1 MAIQEQNDDLEF
13 QNQLNS
19 LLTDGQS
26 LLNSL
31 QNIRLRNES
40 NYQSKFYE
48 YLDKVTIVEFICPFL
63 GLKDMIALRS
73 TCRLMNSTICS
84 MRNFLTRIYYIK
96 SKYKKEEPKE
106 KQVDLAVL
114 NSNLGADD
122 IQIQVE
128 SLKSINEFL
137 KNKLFESE
145 KIIKVYKND
154 IDYLKSESK
163 SQEEMT
169 SRLKETL
176 EQSREEQ
183 ENIKK
188 ENILLKQ
195 KYEDLKKKYD
205 ENNKINLNV
214 IENLRKDNEGLKKD
228 KTKLAA
234 AIVQMK
240 KITEDLKKKNSSKAE
255 ALLAI
260 KNFFMNST
268 LIKLQDIEGF
278 KEAEMKEEEKKEKE
292 KDKDKENNNIEEK
305 K

>member
-13 QNQLNS
+13 QNQLNT

-26 LLNSL
+26 ILNSL
-31 QNIRLRNES
+31 RNIRLKNES
-40 NYQSKFYE
+40 NYHSKFFE
-48 YLDKVTIVEFICPFL
+48 YLDKATIVEFICPFL
-63 GLKDMIALRS
+63 EFKDMITLRS
-73 TCRLMNSTICS
+73 TCRLMNNTICS
-84 MRNFLTRIYYIK
+84 MRNFLSQMYFIK
-96 SKYKKEEPKE
+96 SKYKKLQPKE
-106 KQVDLAVL
+106 KHIDIPTL

-145 KIIKVYKND
+145 KIIKVFKND

-195 KYEDLKKKYD
+195 KYEDLRI
-205 ENNKINLNV
+205 KIM
-214 IENLRKDNEGLKKD
+214 IY
-228 KTKLAA
+228 TK
-234 AIVQMK
+234 
-240 KITEDLKKKNSSKAE
+240 
-255 ALLAI
+255 
-260 KNFFMNST
+260 
-268 LIKLQDIEGF
+268 
-278 KEAEMKEEEKKEKE
+278 
-292 KDKDKENNNIEEK
+292 
-305 K
+305 